1 MEGAKPKTVSAST
14 FGERV
19 SEKTYGSLINPVF
32 AGKTLYLMFVSSPQ
46 RQQRLTSSATK
57 SWTSR
62 GQKKATVGRRGTP
75 GSSVTNSKL
84 VFSGTHTLFFLTL
97 SDRSGVAL
105 CVFQGCSLWL
115 SVVLQH
121 LTCSTA
127 RGAAGGAHVFLSGP
141 TQRLSGL
148 QVHSSSVHICSLLFQ
163 FIITPLCNLC
173 KEVTLL
179 TTEMGKG
186 LIFNPVKIYI

>member
-19 SEKTYGSLINPVF
+19 SEDLAYKSKLWQN
-32 AGKTLYLMFVSSPQ
+32 FVLKVHGGFCFPQ
-46 RQQRLTSSATK
+46 RQQQLTSSAMR
-57 SWTSR
+57 SSTSR
-62 GQKKATVGRRGTP
+62 GQKKATVGRTRTP

-84 VFSGTHTLFFLTL
+84 LFSGTYTLFLLTL
-97 SDRSGVAL
+97 SGWSGVAL

-127 RGAAGGAHVFLSGP
+127 RGAAGRTHVFLSGP

-148 QVHSSSVHICSLLFQ
+148 QVHNFSVHIYSWLF
-163 FIITPLCNLC
+163 
-173 KEVTLL
+173 
-179 TTEMGKG
+179 
-186 LIFNPVKIYI
+186 